1 MEGNTKKIIQALTY
15 LASKQPDKKLGFMK
29 AYKLLWLADRYHL
42 RQYGRTVSG
51 DSYYAMQYGMVP
63 TDAKHL
69 LDGEGTI
76 LNTPEDYLG
85 LYIKVLPNH
94 HFKAIQD
101 PDMMEFSVS
110 DQEVLDKIHEV
121 YGGMSANDLSSISH
135 GFPEWKA
142 YEKLIKSVGTKSSYP
157 VNPDL
162 FFEKTESDESGLFSN
177 DSEELLSLTK
187 ELFHQ
192 YNRV

>member
-15 LASKQPDKKLGFMK
+15 LASKQPGKKLGFMK

-42 RQYGRTVSG
+42 RQYGRTISG
-51 DSYYAMQYGMVP
+51 DSYYALQYGMVP

-76 LNTPEDYLG
+76 LDTPENYMTK
-85 LYIKVLPNH
+85 YIKILADH
-94 HFKAIQD
+94 HFKAIQEAD
-101 PDMMEFSVS
+101 IMEFSVS

-121 YGGMSANDLSSISH
+121 YGKKNANQLSTISH

-142 YEKLIKSVGTKSSYP
+142 YEKLIQSVGTKSSYP

-162 FFEKTESDESGLFSN
+162 FFEEAKSDESGLFSN
-177 DSEELLSLTK
+177 DNEELLSLTK
-187 ELFHQ
+187 ELYHQ
-192 YNRV
+192 YNRG